1 MIEIG
6 KNAEETDMKLVAK
19 LLCAAALTLLLC
31 FAASAKEVVI
41 YENSFDGASALSDFT
56 VRGNWS
62 VKNGAANLAAGKS
75 SSGCLTY
82 KIPQKYR
89 GKKYKLEADYLGQTG
104 MGGLLIGADG
114 EGLSPTPSYFF
125 GYTASVASSGTKG
138 MFAYF
143 NEKGGWG
150 DTLRTGLDAFD
161 EQDVRLTCVVDPA
174 KREIL
179 FTIKPLDGSRELFAM
194 TYCLQTT
201 EKEMIYTSFSDTV
214 GLRRAY
220 TAKGSFDNFRVSVYE
235 DDVMPA
241 MGESVTLSGL
251 AFAASADAAVTDGT
265 LAAGT
270 VLSAADFGS
279 AADFAADIRCERRM
293 LFYFG
298 MRDAKNG
305 FAAEVNRAEETVV
318 LYAIRD
324 GAFVWLGERHVP
336 VTDDFCRLRARVRGG
351 VVSVWYDCY
360 EVSDDLYPLIEL
372 AEDGAAAG
380 RFGVLCEGGEAK
392 NFTVTGAGEAYAGAT
407 FVNPVCYGADPDVL
421 YYDGVYYLYIRKVVG
436 DYPFTVYTSTDMVNW
451 TERGGVY
458 KWQKGWSS
466 KYHFM
471 SPNVFYCDGMFYLLF
486 QAWNNDTDKSARLF
500 YASAKS
506 PLGPF
511 EGCTML
517 HDVHEIGGHPFVDD
531 DGKVYVT
538 LCRFDFGSNLYIEEV
553 TVKDGVI
560 TPKPETC
567 KLILYPQTA
576 YEVNGRGRT
585 VEGGVP
591 WKHGGYYYMFYAVG
605 SYKLHYGQSYAVSKN
620 IYGPYEKY
628 EYNPFLVYNAA
639 VDGPGDAVILPS
651 PDGEEL
657 YLVYHQHN
665 AIGTVSPRMTCIDRL
680 KFVPNPDGGPDV
692 PVTAGP
698 SSTPQPVPSGTEE
711 APAAAAETKV
721 TLTLGSRTAT
731 RNDTAVTLDAAPLSR
746 GGRMML
752 PIRFVAEAFG
762 AAVGWDGDTA
772 TATVAAGDT
781 VITVRIGEK
790 QIFVNGNAV
799 PLDTAAFIE
808 GGRTYLPVRAVA
820 DELGA
825 AVGWD
830 GDTATATLTK

>member
-1 MIEIG
+1 
-6 KNAEETDMKLVAK
+6 MKLFAK
-19 LLCAAALTLLLC
+19 LLCAAALTLFLC
-31 FAASAKEVVI
+31 LAASAREVVI
-41 YENSFDGASALSDFT
+41 YENGFDDASALSDFT
-56 VRGNWS
+56 VRGSWS
-62 VKNGAANLAAGKS
+62 VKNGAADLAAGKS

-82 KIPQKYR
+82 KIPSEHR
-89 GKKYKLEADYLGQTG
+89 GKKYKLEVDFLGQSG
-104 MGGLLIGADG
+104 MGGLLIGAEG

-125 GYTASVASSGTKG
+125 GYTASVAASGTKG

-150 DTLRTGLDAFD
+150 DTLRTGLDTFD
-161 EQDVRLTCVVDPA
+161 DKDVHLCAVVDPA
-174 KREIL
+174 KGEIL
-179 FTIKPLDGSRELFAM
+179 FTIKPQDGSRELFAM

-201 EKEMIYTSFSDTV
+201 EIERIYTAFSDTV
-214 GLRRAY
+214 GIRRAY
-220 TAKGSFDNFRVSVYE
+220 AAKGVFDNFRISVFE
-235 DDVMPA
+235 DDVIPA
-241 MGESVTLSGL
+241 LDGSVTLSGL
-251 AFAASADAAVTDGT
+251 AFAASADAAVTDGALT
-265 LAAGT
+265 AGT
-270 VLSAADFGS
+270 VLSDADFGS
-279 AADFAADIRCERRM
+279 AADFAADIRCGSRM
-293 LFYFG
+293 LLYFG
-298 MRDAKNG
+298 MRDAQNG
-305 FAAEVNRAEETVV
+305 FAAEVNRAEETVA

-324 GAFVWLGERHVP
+324 GAFTWLGERHVP
-336 VTDDFCRLRARVRGG
+336 VTDDFCRLRARVRDE
-351 VVSVWYDCY
+351 VVSVRYDCY
-360 EVSDDLYPLIEL
+360 EVNDDLYPLIEL
-372 AEDGAAAG
+372 EQKGAVAG
-380 RFGVLCEGGEAK
+380 RFGVLCEGGATK
-392 NFTVTGAGEAYAGAT
+392 NFTVTGAGEAYAGAN

-436 DYPFTVYTSTDMVNW
+436 DAPFVVYTSTDMVNW
-451 TERGGVY
+451 TERGGIY
-458 KWQKGWSS
+458 TWQKGWSS

-471 SPNVFYCDGMFYLLF
+471 SPNVFYYDGMFYLLF
-486 QAWNNDTDKSARLF
+486 QAWNNDTEQSARLF

-538 LCRFDFGSNLYIEEV
+538 LCRFDFGSNLSLEEV
-553 TVKDGVI
+553 AVKAGVI

-567 KLILYPQTA
+567 KMILYPQTA

-591 WKHGGYYYMFYAVG
+591 WKHGDYYYMIYAVG
-605 SYKLHYGQSYAVSKN
+605 SYKLHYGQSYAVSKS

-639 VDGPGDAVILPS
+639 VDGPGDAVIMPS
-651 PDGEEL
+651 PDGKEL

-692 PVTAGP
+692 LVTAGP
-698 SSTPQPVPSGTEE
+698 SSTPQPVPSGTAEM
-711 APAAAAETKV
+711 PAAVTETKV
-721 TLTLGSRTAT
+721 TLTLGSTAAT
-731 RNDTAVTLDAAPLSR
+731 RNDAAVTLDTAPLSR

-762 AAVGWDGDTA
+762 AAVGWNGDTA

-781 VITVRIGEK
+781 VITVQIGAG

-808 GGRTYLPVRAVA
+808 GGRTYLPVRAIA
-820 DELGA
+820 GALGA
-825 AVGWD
+825 AVEWD
-830 GDTATATLTK
+830 GDTATATLTR

>member
-1 MIEIG
+1 
-6 KNAEETDMKLVAK
+6 MKLFAK
-19 LLCAAALTLLLC
+19 LLCAAALTLFLC
-31 FAASAKEVVI
+31 LAASAREVVI
-41 YENSFDGASALSDFT
+41 YENGFDDASALSDFT
-56 VRGNWS
+56 VRGSWS
-62 VKNGAANLAAGKS
+62 VKNGAADLAAGKS

-82 KIPQKYR
+82 KIPSKHR
-89 GKKYKLEADYLGQTG
+89 GKKYKLEVDFLGQSG
-104 MGGLLIGADG
+104 MGGLLIGAEG

-125 GYTASVASSGTKG
+125 GYTASVAASGTKG

-150 DTLRTGLDAFD
+150 DTLRTGLDTFD
-161 EQDVRLTCVVDPA
+161 DKDVHLCAVVDPA
-174 KREIL
+174 K
-179 FTIKPLDGSRELFAM
+179 G
-194 TYCLQTT
+194 
-201 EKEMIYTSFSDTV
+201 V
-214 GLRRAY
+214 
-220 TAKGSFDNFRVSVYE
+220 FDNFRISVFE
-235 DDVMPA
+235 DDVIPA
-241 MGESVTLSGL
+241 LDGSVTLSGL
-251 AFAASADAAVTDGT
+251 AFAASADAAVTDGALT
-265 LAAGT
+265 AGT
-270 VLSAADFGS
+270 VLSDADFGS
-279 AADFAADIRCERRM
+279 AADFAADIRCGSRM
-293 LFYFG
+293 LLYFG
-298 MRDAKNG
+298 MRDAQNG

-324 GAFVWLGERHVP
+324 GAFTWLGERHVP
-336 VTDDFCRLRARVRGG
+336 VTDDFCRLRARVRDE

-360 EVSDDLYPLIEL
+360 EVNDDLYPLIEL
-372 AEDGAAAG
+372 EQKGAVAG
-380 RFGVLCEGGEAK
+380 RFGVLCEGGATK

-436 DYPFTVYTSTDMVNW
+436 DAPFVVYTSTDMVNW
-451 TERGGVY
+451 TERGGIY
-458 KWQKGWSS
+458 TWQKGWSS

-471 SPNVFYCDGMFYLLF
+471 SPNVFYYDGMFYLLF
-486 QAWNNDTDKSARLF
+486 QAWNNDTEQSARLF

-553 TVKDGVI
+553 AVKDGVI

-567 KLILYPQTA
+567 KMILYPQTA

-591 WKHGGYYYMFYAVG
+591 WKHGDYYYMIYAVG
-605 SYKLHYGQSYAVSKN
+605 SYKLHYGQSYAVSKS

-639 VDGPGDAVILPS
+639 VDGPGDAVIMPS
-651 PDGEEL
+651 PDGKEL

-692 PVTAGP
+692 LVTAGP
-698 SSTPQPVPSGTEE
+698 SSTPQPVPSGTAEM
-711 APAAAAETKV
+711 PAAVTETKV
-721 TLTLGSRTAT
+721 TLALGSTAAT
-731 RNDTAVTLDAAPLSR
+731 RNDAAVTLDTAPLSR

-762 AAVGWDGDTA
+762 AAVGWNGDTA

-781 VITVRIGEK
+781 VITVQIGAG

-808 GGRTYLPVRAVA
+808 GGRTYLPVRAIA
-820 DELGA
+820 GALGA
-825 AVGWD
+825 AVEWD
-830 GDTATATLTK
+830 GDTATATLTR

>member
-89 GKKYKLEADYLGQTG
+89 GKKYKLEVDYLGQSG

-125 GYTASVASSGTKG
+125 GYTASVAASGTKG

-143 NEKGGWG
+143 NEEGGWG
-150 DTLRTGLDAFD
+150 DTLRTGLDTFD
-161 EQDVRLTCVVDPA
+161 EQDVRLTAVVDPA

-179 FTIKPLDGSRELFAM
+179 FTIKSQGGSRELFAM

-201 EKEMIYTSFSDTV
+201 ENEMIYTSFSDTV

-241 MGESVTLSGL
+241 MGGSVTLSGL

-265 LAAGT
+265 LTAGT

-305 FAAEVNRAEETVV
+305 FAAEINRAEETVV
-318 LYAIRD
+318 LYAVRD

-336 VTDDFCRLRARVRGG
+336 VTDDFCRLRARVRDE

-360 EVSDDLYPLIEL
+360 EASDDLYPLIEL
-372 AEDGAAAG
+372 AQNGAAAG

-392 NFTVTGAGEAYAGAT
+392 NFTVIGAGEAYAGKT

-421 YYDGVYYLYIRKVVG
+421 YHDGVYYLYIRKVVG

-471 SPNVFYCDGMFYLLF
+471 SPNVFYCDGVFYLLF

-531 DGKVYVT
+531 DGKVYIT

-560 TPKPETC
+560 TPKPGTC

-698 SSTPQPVPSGTEE
+698 SSTPQPVPSGAAET
-711 APAAAAETKV
+711 PAAAAETKV
-721 TLTLGSRTAT
+721 TLTLGSRAAT

-820 DELGA
+820 DALGA